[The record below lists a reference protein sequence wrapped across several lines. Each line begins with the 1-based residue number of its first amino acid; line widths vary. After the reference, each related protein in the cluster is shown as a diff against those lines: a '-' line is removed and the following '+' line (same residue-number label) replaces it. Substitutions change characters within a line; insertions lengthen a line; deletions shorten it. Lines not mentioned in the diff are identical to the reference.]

1 MDHHPIEEMGGRAGP
16 QRPFRLRRERPRTNA
31 EARLFQAVEA
41 AFDIG
46 HQDLCAATRG
56 RCEIAFARQTGMY
69 LARVTLGMTLSKA
82 GNLFG
87 RDRTTASHACRL
99 VEDWRDDPDF
109 DALLLAIE
117 SFVLQTDAHDGRTR
131 R

>member
-1 MDHHPIEEMGGRAGP
+1 MDHHPIEGMGDTTGTVP
-16 QRPFRLRRERPRTNA
+16 PFRPRRRDTRTSP

-46 HQDLCAATRG
+46 YEDLCAATRG

-99 VEDWRDDPDF
+99 VEDWRDDPGF
-109 DALLLAIE
+109 DALLHAIE
-117 SFVLQTDAHDGRTR
+117 SFVLQTDARDGRMR
-131 R
+131 P